1 MHALLS
7 DPGGTS
13 APGHLRRFGAAFRHY
28 YDVGSHNTPL
38 SGLHHTAYTLAVY
51 ASPLGLPLSCARLAS
66 GCWPALP
73 GGTGYPLGSTAK
85 FQRWFLSSSLPRL
98 PWRTIIQVKLIRDG
112 YEDYEYLKLLA
123 DRGQRDRA
131 RAIARELFPNM
142 YTTDQSDRQ
151 VQAARLQL
159 ARLVPPDGNFRPTMA
174 SHGPPSPS
182 PH

>member
-1 MHALLS
+1 MGWLS
-7 DPGGTS
+7 FLYDTSGELYFEIGHCLRTAWMSQQFAYDGNGDGTLFYPGNHQIIGGTHDIPIES
-13 APGHLRRFGAAFRHY
+13 LR
-28 YDVGSHNTPL
+28 L
-38 SGLHHTAYTLAVY
+38 
-51 ASPLGLPLSCARLAS
+51 
-66 GCWPALP
+66 
-73 GGTGYPLGSTAK
+73 
-85 FQRWFLSSSLPRL
+85 
-98 PWRTIIQVKLIRDG
+98 KLIRDG

-123 DRGQRDRA
+123 DWGQRDRA